1 MISAF
6 RRGKPSAEAPAKAP
20 ALAVGPSGISC
31 SARGCLDENAQPCGY
46 RDRHGKSC
54 GVARCAAHGVVLHGV
69 AYCRRHASTLQAI
82 DTPSGHAND
91 VADVDDRAPSLVNW
105 IANDL
110 DTDVRRLLAEAAQPG
125 ETVLTDGFVQLTR
138 DKVRKSRWERSWR
151 IVDHTG
157 LVVKVVIYTDEDDA
171 ALVHVRVGDR
181 LVAEGVP
188 PWIASRQDGEESTPT
203 LEISRRQQFYKSL
216 EESIGTA
223 VHQTANFRR
232 G

>member
-6 RRGKPSAEAPAKAP
+6 RRGKPRAEAPVVAMH
-20 ALAVGPSGISC
+20 PSGVLC
-31 SARGCLDENAQPCGY
+31 SARGCVDENAQLCGY

-54 GVARCAAHGVVLHGV
+54 GAPRCAAHGVVVHGV
-69 AYCRRHASTLQAI
+69 TYCRRHASTVQAI

-110 DTDVRRLLAEAAQPG
+110 DQDVRKLLAEAAQPG
-125 ETVLTDGFVQLTR
+125 ENVLTDGFVQLTR
-138 DKVRKSRWERSWR
+138 DKVRRARWERSWR

-157 LVVKVVIYTDEDDA
+157 LVLKVVIYTDEGDDTV
-171 ALVHVRVGDR
+171 VHVRVGDL

-188 PWIASRQDGEESTPT
+188 PWIAGRQDGEESTPT

-216 EESIGTA
+216 EESIGGA
-223 VHQTANFRR
+223 VTQTANFRR

>member
-6 RRGKPSAEAPAKAP
+6 RRAKPRADVPPVAI
-20 ALAVGPSGISC
+20 GPSGVLC
-31 SARGCLDENAQPCGY
+31 SARGCVDENAQLCGY

-54 GVARCAAHGVVLHGV
+54 GAARCAAHGVVLHGV
-69 AYCRRHASTLQAI
+69 TYCRRHGSTVQAI
-82 DTPSGHAND
+82 DTPTGHAND

-110 DTDVRRLLAEAAQPG
+110 DKDVRRLLAEAAQPG
-125 ETVLTDGFVQLTR
+125 ENVLTDGFVQLTR
-138 DKVRKSRWERSWR
+138 DKVRRARWERSWR

-157 LVVKVVIYTDEDDA
+157 LVLKVVIYTDEGDDS
-171 ALVHVRVGDR
+171 LVHVRVGD
-181 LVAEGVP
+181 LLIAEGVP

-216 EESIGTA
+216 EESIGGA
-223 VHQTANFRR
+223 VKQTANFRR